1 MKNHCP
7 VYTLQLQQL
16 LQFLN
21 YLLTPTSSIMPRTT
35 RSRRGRRPAGETP
48 PTCPHCGNDGHI
60 STLCP
65 RTSYSTS
72 APALTCRSCVHKVQ
86 SAKEGDAPYGILHL
100 IIPCSDHST
109 TTNPPR
115 DTSAGAAPAQDAS
128 VTDPSPPPA
137 LKTTPSDAAP
147 PVQPSTSVSI
157 PIGRRVNGVNPSLSL
172 QRYHK
177 VASLVHG
184 GDNLYSALDS
194 IGISRG
200 SWRAQR
206 LIAECQLLYTE
217 ALADRIDEDNAEKH
231 ADVLRI
237 SKDLLSMNGTREQ
250 LRGLHAD
257 NPSGVLKPLLRYD

>member
-137 LKTTPSDAAP
+137 LQTTPSDADP

-157 PIGRRVNGVNPSLSL
+157 PVGRRVNGVNPSLSL

-184 GDNLYSALDS
+184 GDNLYAALDS

-200 SWRAQR
+200 SWRPQR
-206 LIAECQLLYTE
+206 LIAECHLLYPE